1 MYDTGTS
8 DTNAKIQNFSNAVD
22 GQFGRVWNYQCKD
35 HAIDICFSPGFFAS
49 MRSNLMFG
57 DVIRLVRVIRGRAV
71 AYCEGM
77 VCEANDK
84 DVDFRMISQSVL
96 YFSERDDFKEVI
108 EPIEK
113 TEPPAYI
120 KGEGKMAYN
129 VGKGKF
135 DIKVKGKVVAEAD
148 NKDTAER
155 IIRGDLPIV
164 NVVDRKVVKKA
175 NAK

>member
-1 MYDTGTS
+1 
-8 DTNAKIQNFSNAVD
+8 
-22 GQFGRVWNYQCKD
+22 
-35 HAIDICFSPGFFAS
+35 
-49 MRSNLMFG
+49 
-57 DVIRLVRVIRGRAV
+57 
-71 AYCEGM
+71 
-77 VCEANDK
+77 
-84 DVDFRMISQSVL
+84 
-96 YFSERDDFKEVI
+96 
-108 EPIEK
+108 
-113 TEPPAYI
+113 
-120 KGEGKMAYN
+120 MAYN